1 MNNKIHNIDET
12 HRRVIQK
19 VEKLLNIKITNQTG
33 EYKVDP
39 NEYGGIPQAI
49 TKSESILKIEYQNVI
64 RKLDELLD
72 NETITDEEY
81 DEMYEAITKEYK
93 KFMNQS
99 TKEDSQNRTLDE
111 LVDELGIKREFNE
124 LTPEEKEYFDETVDI
139 TRESIFDFFR
149 KLEFRRRYGY
159 FDMTEEE
166 REALDEKIERQ
177 NDKLSPEEIEEV
189 EQRIR

>member
-1 MNNKIHNIDET
+1 MNNKIHNIDDA
-12 HRRVIQK
+12 HGRVIRK
-19 VEKLLNIKITNQTG
+19 VEKLLNMKITTQTG
-33 EYKVDP
+33 KYKVDP
-39 NEYGGIPQAI
+39 NAYGGIPQAI
-49 TKSESILKIEYQNVI
+49 TKSESILKIEYRNVI

-72 NETITDEEY
+72 NGTISDEEY

-99 TKEDSQNRTLDE
+99 TKEDSQNRTLDA
-111 LVDELGIKREFNE
+111 LVDELKIKREFNE

-166 REALDEKIERQ
+166 REAFDEKIERQ

>member
-1 MNNKIHNIDET
+1 MNNKIHNIDDA

-19 VEKLLNIKITNQTG
+19 VEKLLNMKITTQTG
-33 EYKVDP
+33 KYKVDP
-39 NEYGGIPQAI
+39 NAYGGIPQAI
-49 TKSESILKIEYQNVI
+49 TKSESILKIEYRNVI
-64 RKLDELLD
+64 RKLDELFD
-72 NETITDEEY
+72 NGTISDEEY

-111 LVDELGIKREFNE
+111 LVDELNIKREFNE

-166 REALDEKIERQ
+166 REAFDEKIERQ

>member
-1 MNNKIHNIDET
+1 MT
-12 HRRVIQK
+12 H
-19 VEKLLNIKITNQTG
+19 KITFK
-33 EYKVDP
+33 Y
-39 NEYGGIPQAI
+39 YI
-49 TKSESILKIEYQNVI
+49 TY
-64 RKLDELLD
+64 
-72 NETITDEEY
+72 
-81 DEMYEAITKEYK
+81 
-93 KFMNQS
+93 
-99 TKEDSQNRTLDE
+99 
-111 LVDELGIKREFNE
+111 NE

-166 REALDEKIERQ
+166 REAFDEKIERQ

>member
-12 HRRVIQK
+12 HRKVIQK
-19 VEKLLNIKITNQTG
+19 IEKLLNMKITNRTG

-39 NEYGGIPQAI
+39 NKYGGIPQAI
-49 TKSESILKIEYQNVI
+49 TKSESILRIELQNII

-72 NETITDEEY
+72 NETITEEEY

-93 KFMNQS
+93 KFMSQS
-99 TKEDSQNRTLDE
+99 TKEESQNRTLDE

-124 LTPEEKEYFDETVDI
+124 LTPEEKEYFNETVDI

-159 FDMTEEE
+159 FEMTEEE
-166 REALDEKIERQ
+166 REAFDEKIERQ
-177 NDKLSPEEIEEV
+177 NDTLSPEEIEKV

>member
-1 MNNKIHNIDET
+1 MNNKIHNIDDA
-12 HRRVIQK
+12 HRRVIRK
-19 VEKLLNIKITNQTG
+19 VEKLLNMKITTQTG

-39 NEYGGIPQAI
+39 NAYGAIPQAI
-49 TKSESILKIEYQNVI
+49 TKSESILKIEYRNVI

-72 NETITDEEY
+72 NGTISDEEY

-111 LVDELGIKREFNE
+111 LVEELNIKREFNE

-166 REALDEKIERQ
+166 REAFDEKIERQ